1 MRRVVNKKSMLIIGV
16 ILIVLIMVS
25 ILFGKE
31 RYAYPTK
38 IEKLTFEKSKCG
50 ILAQSKAKSGA
61 KKVKINYEK
70 IEKIVGYD
78 ETTGKD
84 VVDKVFKINISN
96 ISDNYRVEIY
106 NDYTKETK
114 ILEVEDKKASFET
127 IYSKDIIKYTINI
140 ISKNGKCKNDEARSI
155 TVTLPVINN
164 YSKYKE
170 CEEKKN
176 KKYKYCKEEIYE
188 SLPSIEEFYKGV
200 KKDEK

>member
-1 MRRVVNKKSMLIIGV
+1 MRKIGMCVVVFLCIVIGIFV
-16 ILIVLIMVS
+16 IGREKYV
-25 ILFGKE
+25 
-31 RYAYPTK
+31 YPTK
-38 IEKLTFEKSKCG
+38 AEKLNFNVSKCG
-50 ILAQSKAKSGA
+50 TLAQSKAKRGA

-70 IEKIVGYD
+70 IDKIVGYD
-78 ETTGKD
+78 ETTGKN

-96 ISDNYRVEIY
+96 IKEDYRVEIY

-114 ILEVEDKKASFET
+114 MLEVENKKASFET

-140 ISKNGKCKNDEARSI
+140 ISKNGKCKNDISRSI

-176 KKYKYCKEEIYE
+176 KNYKYCKEEIYE

-200 KKDEK
+200 K

>member
-1 MRRVVNKKSMLIIGV
+1 MRRVLNKKSMIILSIV
-16 ILIVLIMVS
+16 LIVLIFG
-25 ILFGKE
+25 IIFLGKE
-31 RYAYPTK
+31 KYAYPTK
-38 IEKLTFEKSKCG
+38 VEKLSFKESKCG
-50 ILAQSKAKSGA
+50 ILAQNKAKNGA
-61 KKVKINYEK
+61 KKVKITYEK
-70 IEKIVGYD
+70 IDKVVGYD
-78 ETTGKD
+78 ETTGED

-114 ILEVEDKKASFET
+114 MIEVENKKASYET

-176 KKYKYCKEEIYE
+176 KNYKYCKEEIYE

-200 KKDEK
+200 K